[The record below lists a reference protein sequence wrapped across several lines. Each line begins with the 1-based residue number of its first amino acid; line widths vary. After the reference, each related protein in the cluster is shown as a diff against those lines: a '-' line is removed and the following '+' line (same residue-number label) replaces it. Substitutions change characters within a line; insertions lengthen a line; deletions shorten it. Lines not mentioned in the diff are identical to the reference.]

1 MSAYIVFIREETT
14 DQSKLDAYKTEVP
27 PSFEGHDIK
36 FLAAYG
42 PHEVLEGAPIEGAVI
57 LGFETM
63 DAARAWYVS
72 PAYQAAAKHR
82 FEGANYRA
90 LIIQGL

>member
-1 MSAYIVFIREETT
+1 
-14 DQSKLDAYKTEVP
+14 
-27 PSFEGHDIK
+27 
-36 FLAAYG
+36 
-42 PHEVLEGAPIEGAVI
+42 
-57 LGFETM
+57 M

-72 PAYQAAAKHR
+72 PAYQAAANYR

>member
-14 DQSKLDAYKTEVP
+14 EQSKLDAYKTEVP
-27 PSFEGHDIK
+27 PSFEGHYIK

-82 FEGANYRA
+82 FEAANYRA